1 MFTSIFGV
9 NKTPLVTLEFAELHP
24 SFHHLPSL
32 LLKVIRLTW
41 PAVALLNIATDWM
54 YIFSSILTCK
64 KMLIPTT
71 FIQFISENCHYYLLQ
86 RSKVQQCPVRLL
98 DFAILFTFGIL
109 ILRVN
114 KRTLVV
120 ANWITCHKND
130 IFLQRNW
137 NVTPILR
144 LNVFLGILVGLK
156 SLHWIRYKCN
166 MRFTHWNVCMF
177 KKVGWWM
184 WPTFHAQVT
193 WVKSLVWGQYSSI
206 Q

>member
-41 PAVALLNIATDWM
+41 PAVGLLNIATDWM

-64 KMLIPTT
+64 KMLISTT
-71 FIQFISENCHYYLLQ
+71 FIPFISEKLSLLLLLLQ

-109 ILRVN
+109 ILRVY
-114 KRTLVV
+114 KRALVV

-130 IFLQRNW
+130 VFLQGNW

-144 LNVFLGILVGLK
+144 LNVFLGSLVWLE

-166 MRFTHWNVCMF
+166 IRVY
-177 KKVGWWM
+177 
-184 WPTFHAQVT
+184 PL
-193 WVKSLVWGQYSSI
+193 KSLDV
-206 Q
+206 